1 MIENSI
7 IPNKFIILVSSYQD
21 IAFLL
26 FARMESYYVVKRGH
40 KTGIYKTW
48 TECKAAID
56 GFKSPIFKKFGS
68 FEEANIFYKAELP
81 SFNQSEKKISTARAN
96 DTESI
101 DIRNGGILTGT
112 LAPQEQERIRAICT
126 NIKSAP
132 FSTDLNYNVADWNV
146 LNNEIYIFTDGSSK
160 RAQNGGLSTAGLG
173 VYVGSQCI
181 NIKEIYQGRTN
192 NQCELGA
199 LDYAFKL
206 IIRYYREL
214 SEMGKTIKIVSDS
227 EYSIKAVSLWLTAW
241 KKNGWRTSGGEPV
254 KNKELIESI
263 DNNMQRIKVINSTL
277 EDAHKIRVKLIHVN
291 SHQVPDTTDK
301 FKYSI
306 WFGNYVADGL
316 AQNTI

>member
-1 MIENSI
+1 
-7 IPNKFIILVSSYQD
+7 
-21 IAFLL
+21 
-26 FARMESYYVVKRGH
+26 MESYYVVKRGH
-40 KTGIYKTW
+40 KTGIFKTW
-48 TECKAAID
+48 FECKASVD

-68 FEEANIFYKAELP
+68 FEEANTFYKAELP
-81 SFNQSEKKISTARAN
+81 AFNSCVPKNKMSSSARTSEKSQ
-96 DTESI
+96 TESI
-101 DIRNGGILTGT
+101 DIRNGGIISGT
-112 LAPQEQERIRAICT
+112 LPPQEKARIRTICN

-132 FSTDLNYNVADWNV
+132 FGEDLNYNVAAWNV
-146 LNNEIYIFTDGSSK
+146 LNDEIYIFTDGSS
-160 RAQNGGLSTAGLG
+160 RRSPDGDSSMAGLG
-173 VYVGSQCI
+173 VYLGALCT
-181 NIKEIYQGRTN
+181 NIKEIYKSRTN

-206 IIRYYREL
+206 IIRYHREL

-241 KKNGWRTSGGEPV
+241 KKNGWHTSGGEPV

-263 DNNMQRIKVINSTL
+263 DASMQRIKVINATL
-277 EDAHKIRVKLIHVN
+277 DDKRKIRVKLIHVN

>member
-1 MIENSI
+1 
-7 IPNKFIILVSSYQD
+7 
-21 IAFLL
+21 
-26 FARMESYYVVKRGH
+26 MESYYVVKRGH
-40 KTGIYKTW
+40 KPGIYKTW
-48 TECKAAID
+48 TECKVAVD

-81 SFNQSEKKISTARAN
+81 VFSKAPTKAISGKASSSQE
-96 DTESI
+96 TETI
-101 DIRNGGILTGT
+101 DIRNGGIITGT
-112 LAPQEQERIRAICT
+112 LPPQEMERIKEICE

-132 FSTDLNYNVADWNV
+132 FSAELNYNVAAWNV
-146 LNNEIYIFTDGSSK
+146 LNDEIYIFTDGSSK
-160 RAQNGGLSTAGLG
+160 RSQNGGAGASGLG
-173 VYVGSQCI
+173 VYLGAQCN
-181 NIKEIYQGRTN
+181 NIKETYQGRTN

-206 IIRYYREL
+206 ITRYHREL

-227 EYSIKAVSLWLTAW
+227 EYSIKAVSLWLSGW

-263 DNNMQRIKVINSTL
+263 DSSMQRIKVINTTL
-277 EDAHKIRVKLIHVN
+277 EDVKKIRVKLIHVN

>member
-1 MIENSI
+1 
-7 IPNKFIILVSSYQD
+7 
-21 IAFLL
+21 
-26 FARMESYYVVKRGH
+26 MESYYVVKRGH

-48 TECKAAID
+48 LECKAAVD
-56 GFKSPIFKKFGS
+56 GFKSPVFKKFGS
-68 FEEANIFYKAELP
+68 FEEANTFYKADL
-81 SFNQSEKKISTARAN
+81 SVFNQTPKKTPA
-96 DTESI
+96 TETI
-101 DIRNGGILTGT
+101 DIRNEGVITGS
-112 LAPQEQERIRAICT
+112 LPPQEMERIKEICA

-132 FSTDLNYNVADWNV
+132 FSADLNYNVAAWNV
-146 LNNEIYIFTDGSSK
+146 LNDEIYIFTDGSSK
-160 RAQNGGLSTAGLG
+160 RSHNGGVGTAGLG
-173 VYVGSQCI
+173 VYLGSQCI
-181 NIKEIYQGRTN
+181 NIKETYQGRTN

-206 IIRYYREL
+206 ITRYYREL

-227 EYSIKAVSLWLTAW
+227 EYSIKAVSLWLVAW

-263 DNNMQRIKVINSTL
+263 DASMQRIKVINATL
-277 EDAHKIRVKLIHVN
+277 EDVRKIRVKLIHVN

-306 WFGNYVADGL
+306 WFGNYVADSL

>member
-1 MIENSI
+1 
-7 IPNKFIILVSSYQD
+7 
-21 IAFLL
+21 
-26 FARMESYYVVKRGH
+26 MESYYVVKRGH
-40 KTGIYKTW
+40 KPGIYKTW
-48 TECKAAID
+48 AECKAAVD
-56 GFKSPIFKKFGS
+56 GFKNPIFKKFGS
-68 FEEANIFYKAELP
+68 FEEANTFYKAELP
-81 SFNQSEKKISTARAN
+81 VFSQAPKKTPSARATGSN
-96 DTESI
+96 HATETI
-101 DIRNGGILTGT
+101 DIRNGGVITGT
-112 LAPQEQERIRAICT
+112 LSSLEMERIRAICT

-132 FSTDLNYNVADWNV
+132 FSADLNYNVNAWNV
-146 LNNEIYIFTDGSSK
+146 LNDEIYIFTDGSSK
-160 RAQNGGLSTAGLG
+160 RSQNGGASVAGLG
-173 VYVGSQCI
+173 VYLGAQCT
-181 NIKEIYQGRTN
+181 NIKETYQGRTN

-206 IIRYYREL
+206 IIRYHHEL

-227 EYSIKAVSLWLTAW
+227 EYSIKAVSLWLAAW

-263 DNNMQRIKVINSTL
+263 DASMQRIKVINATL
-277 EDAHKIRVKLIHVN
+277 EDAKKIRVKLIHVN